1 MSKKILRLAG
11 TTRANGRYV
20 FSEKEKKE
28 IALKLANRQ
37 MDKGIV
43 EDEKKSVMS
52 QYKDR
57 IDRIVMDINK
67 MSRNLIDGYEHRD
80 FECHVDIDWA
90 KNMKFY
96 VAVESGKIVAERPLD
111 PSDYQL
117 KIDFKKPENKEKEK
131 PTNEDNRPDGTE
143 HKKP

>member
-1 MSKKILRLAG
+1 MAKNKKLRLAG

-20 FSEKEKKE
+20 FSEKEKKD

-43 EDEKKSVMS
+43 EDEKRSVVS
-52 QYKDR
+52 EFKER

-67 MSRNLIDGYEHRD
+67 LSRCLIDGYEYRE

-90 KNMKFY
+90 KNMKFF
-96 VAVESGKIVAERPLD
+96 VAVETGKIVAERALD

-117 KIDFKKPENKEKEK
+117 KLDMDEPKKEKGE
-131 PTNEDNRPDGTE
+131 TANEDHRPDGTK
-143 HKKP
+143 H

>member
-1 MSKKILRLAG
+1 MKKTKKLRLAG
-11 TTRANGRYV
+11 TTRANGRYI

-67 MSRNLIDGYEHRD
+67 MSRCLIDGYENRD

-90 KNMKFY
+90 QNMKFY
-96 VAVESGKIVAERPLD
+96 IAVETGKVVAERPLD

-117 KIDFKKPENKEKEK
+117 SMDMKEAPKEDKVDSEKTVDKK
-131 PTNEDNRPDGTE
+131 
-143 HKKP
+143 